1 MVARSKP
8 IVVQKI
14 IENEGSIVSK
24 VFIVGAGAWGTALG
38 VVAQQ
43 AGSDVTIWARS
54 LENVDAINTE
64 HQIKYLPGITLSS
77 SIAATSDI
85 IQIKNHQIIV
95 LAVPSQSLRAVM
107 EQIKPYTTKD
117 MIFVI
122 ACKGIEKKTTLLMTE
137 VIQAV
142 IPGASV
148 GVISGPNFAPEI
160 AKTLPTATTLACA
173 DPKSR
178 EAIAKALNYMNFRLY
193 LNDDVIGV
201 QIGGALKNV
210 LAIGCGITYG
220 YGLGENAVA
229 SLITRGLVEIS
240 ELGVKA
246 GGRLETFY
254 GLSGLGDIILT
265 CMGSQSRNYKLG
277 RSIGRGAKVSDILD
291 STKETVEGFHTA
303 ASAMELAKKLD
314 VFMPVCETIYKVL
327 YEDMSVLE
335 SISFL
340 LDRPLREEVEL

>member
-1 MVARSKP
+1 M
-8 IVVQKI
+8 
-14 IENEGSIVSK
+14 SK
-24 VFIVGAGAWGTALG
+24 VFVVGAGAWGTALG

-43 AGSDVTIWARS
+43 AGSDVTIWSRS
-54 LENVDAINTE
+54 LENANIINTE
-64 HQIKYLPGITLSS
+64 HRIKYLPGITLSA

-85 IQIKNHQIIV
+85 AKIKGHRIII
-95 LAVPSQSLRAVM
+95 LAVPSQSLRGVL
-107 EQIKPYTTKD
+107 EFIKPHATKD
-117 MIFVI
+117 MVFVV

-137 VIQAV
+137 VIEDVIKGAAV
-142 IPGASV
+142 A
-148 GVISGPNFAPEI
+148 VISGPNFAPEI

-173 DPKSR
+173 DQKNR
-178 EAIAKALNYMNFRLY
+178 DLIAEALNYTNFRLY

-201 QIGGALKNV
+201 QVGGALKNV

-240 ELGVKA
+240 ELGVKK

-254 GLSGLGDIILT
+254 GLSGLGDTILT

-303 ASAMELAKKLD
+303 ASVMELAKKLD

-327 YEDMSVLE
+327 YENMEVEE
-335 SISFL
+335 SITFL